1 MLIYYRDRESIGLG
15 WVVGGGGGERKSAKE
30 LPAAF

>member
-15 WVVGGGGGERKSAKE
+15 WFEGGGSKSAKE
-30 LPAAF
+30 LPAF